1 MSEYYRVFELC
12 NRKSRQNPT
21 LFQPDYQRPDGND
34 LRDKWGPKSRDTI
47 PLNALVFYTE
57 FVKSIFFL
65 NYLFENS
72 LILLDNAGLDKVCM
86 IFSAFFSLAK
96 FIQNY

>member
-47 PLNALVFYTE
+47 PLNAVVFYTE
-57 FVKSIFFL
+57 LVKSIFI
-65 NYLFENS
+65 FE
-72 LILLDNAGLDKVCM
+72 
-86 IFSAFFSLAK
+86 
-96 FIQNY
+96 